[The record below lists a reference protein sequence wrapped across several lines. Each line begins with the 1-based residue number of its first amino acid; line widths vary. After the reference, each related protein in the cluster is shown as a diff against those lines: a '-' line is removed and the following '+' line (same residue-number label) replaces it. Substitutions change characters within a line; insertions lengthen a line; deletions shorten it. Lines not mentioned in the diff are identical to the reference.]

1 MWSTGFTMPHRAMT
15 HSEIENCF
23 TVMSELGPHLER
35 RDFVAV
41 IRAMEESFRLAYIA
55 LDGRVAAGYHFTEAM
70 GQ

>member
-1 MWSTGFTMPHRAMT
+1 MT

-41 IRAMEESFRLAYIA
+41 IRAMEESFRLAYIE
-55 LDGRVAAGYHFTEAM
+55 LNGRVAAGHHFTEAM

>member
-1 MWSTGFTMPHRAMT
+1 MPYRAMT

-23 TVMSELGPHLER
+23 TVMSKLRPHLGW

-55 LDGRVAAGYHFTEAM
+55 LDGRVAAGDHFTEAM

>member
-1 MWSTGFTMPHRAMT
+1 MT

>member
-15 HSEIENCF
+15 DSEIENCF

-41 IRAMEESFRLAYIA
+41 IRAMEESFRLAYIE
-55 LDGRVAAGYHFTEAM
+55 LNGRVAAGHHFTEAM

>member
-1 MWSTGFTMPHRAMT
+1 MPHRAMA

-41 IRAMEESFRLAYIA
+41 IRAMEESFRLAYIE
-55 LDGRVAAGYHFTEAM
+55 LNGRVAAGHHFTEAM

>member
-1 MWSTGFTMPHRAMT
+1 MPHRAMV
-15 HSEIENCF
+15 HSGIENCF

-41 IRAMEESFRLAYIA
+41 IRAMEESFRLAYIE
-55 LDGRVAAGYHFTEAM
+55 LNGRVAAGHHFTEAM

>member
-1 MWSTGFTMPHRAMT
+1 MPHRAMT

-41 IRAMEESFRLAYIA
+41 IRAMEESFRLAYIE
-55 LDGRVAAGYHFTEAM
+55 LNGRVAAGHHFTEAM

>member
-41 IRAMEESFRLAYIA
+41 IRAMEESFRLAYI
-55 LDGRVAAGYHFTEAM
+55 
-70 GQ
+70 